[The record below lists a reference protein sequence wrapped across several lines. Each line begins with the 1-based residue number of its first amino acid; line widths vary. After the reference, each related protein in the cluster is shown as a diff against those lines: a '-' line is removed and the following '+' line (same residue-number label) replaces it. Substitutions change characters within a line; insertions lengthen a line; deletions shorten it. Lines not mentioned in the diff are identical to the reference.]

1 MLVIPAIDIK
11 DGKCVRLRQG
21 DLDDVTVF
29 SEDPVEVARG
39 WAEHGAR
46 RIHVV
51 DLDGAK
57 AGRPVNAGL
66 IGEIVNAVGDVPVQ
80 VGGGIRDEDGAEA
93 YIEAGVE
100 WIVIGTRAVN
110 APHFVEDLCVE
121 YPGRIMVGLDAR
133 NGKVATDAWSKLS
146 EHDVL
151 DLAQKY
157 EVDGV
162 SSIVFTDISQDG
174 MMSGPSVEATVEL
187 ARSIQIPV
195 IASGGISTLEDL
207 KKLAQYQD
215 DGVHAAIVGRALYE
229 GQITLEGA
237 EQAVGSD
244 PVADNLPDPE

>member
-11 DGKCVRLRQG
+11 DGHCVRLRQG
-21 DLDDVTVF
+21 KLDDVTVF
-29 SEDPVEVARG
+29 SEDPVAVARQ
-39 WAEHGAR
+39 WAEQGAR

-57 AGRPVNAGL
+57 AGRPVHAGL
-66 IGEIVNAVGDVPVQ
+66 ISEIVQAVDGIPVQ
-80 VGGGIRDEDGAEA
+80 VGGGIRDEEGAEA
-93 YIEAGVE
+93 YMEAGVE

-157 EVDGV
+157 EIDGV
-162 SSIVFTDISQDG
+162 CGIVFTDISQDG
-174 MMSGPSVEATVEL
+174 MMAGPSVETTAEL
-187 ARSIQIPV
+187 ARNIQIPV
-195 IASGGISTLEDL
+195 IASGGITTLDDL
-207 KKLAQYQD
+207 KALARHQD
-215 DGVHAAIVGRALYE
+215 DGIHAAIVGRALYE
-229 GQITLEGA
+229 GTLSLA
-237 EQAVGSD
+237 EAEKAIGSD
-244 PVADNLPDPE
+244 PVADHIPMED